1 MEVKKLMD
9 KLLDNELS
17 AFQEYIDEGY
27 FDYDDQKD
35 MTLGYINQSAEE
47 VIAQIKEWDF
57 SPLDN
62 LIWHYA
68 RIELLRELL
77 R

>member
-1 MEVKKLMD
+1 MREELEKE
-9 KLLDNELS
+9 LDHELS

-27 FDYDDQKD
+27 FDYDMQKD
-35 MTLGYINQSAEE
+35 ITLGYVDMTVEE
-47 VIAQIKEWDF
+47 VLEKIRGWDF

-62 LIWHYA
+62 LIWHYT
-68 RIELLRELL
+68 RIDLLRKLL

>member
-47 VIAQIKEWDF
+47 VIEQIKKWDF